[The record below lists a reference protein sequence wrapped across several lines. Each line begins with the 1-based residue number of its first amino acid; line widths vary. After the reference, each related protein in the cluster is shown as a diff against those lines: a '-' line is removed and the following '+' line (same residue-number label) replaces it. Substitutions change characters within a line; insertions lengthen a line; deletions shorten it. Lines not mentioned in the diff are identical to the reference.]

1 MPDPVVRFTYR
12 AFISYSH
19 RDAACADWLHKAL
32 ETYRVPSRLVGT
44 TTAHGAIPRR
54 LNPVF
59 RDRDELSSS
68 PELGSK
74 INQALAQSE
83 NLVVICSPASAAS
96 RWVNQEVL
104 AYKRIGRAGRI
115 FCLIVDGEPN
125 ATDLPGHEAEECFCP
140 ALRFATDTDGRPT
153 DERAEP
159 IAADARAGKD
169 GKPNAKLKLIA
180 GMLDV
185 GFDALKQRE
194 QRRQVQRMTA
204 IAGIALVVMAVT
216 IVLAIAALVS
226 RHRAVIAQQ
235 EAMVAKQAA
244 VRRQKQAEGLVGFM
258 LGDLSDKLDQM
269 RRLDIMQAVDDKALA
284 YFASLPAADA
294 TDSSLALRVAALER
308 IGGVRLEQGHAA
320 ESLPA
325 YQAASALAAEL
336 VKRAPGNADREA
348 AYGDSLKWVGQ
359 AYLYQGDMAHALQD
373 FQAASA
379 VLQKAAVARPNDGDL
394 AFELAAAHHDAGHV
408 LDHLGDFAAAQ
419 SQYEAA
425 LNIYASWRAR
435 EPTQT
440 RWQSYL
446 GNEYDGLG
454 KLALEQ
460 GRLDRAIASY
470 RANQGI
476 KAALAARDR
485 MNHLA
490 QASLFVADAILG
502 RTFALTGDMQA
513 ALRYTHEAVDNARAL
528 TGFDPTFSSAQDY
541 YGLYSQQLGGLLR
554 QNGQLDDAAT
564 ADDDAVQVLS
574 ALTAKDPTSS
584 DWPPDLAVAQLE
596 TARLSLARNDIPGA
610 QTHANS
616 ALAVT
621 RKLRAK
627 SPDDRSLILLEAQAD
642 VVLGL
647 LAAQRRDAAIAQ
659 KNWSQAR
666 DLLRPALRAGEDPNF
681 LAAYAEALLR
691 LGQTDAAQPV
701 LARLNAMGYR
711 TPDFVALLA
720 SRHIDYPVNTA
731 FQQRL
736 AQIMRGDAARP

>member
-1 MPDPVVRFTYR
+1 MSESSSGFTYR

-19 RDAACADWLHKAL
+19 RDTAWADWLHKAL
-32 ETYRVPSRLVGT
+32 ETYRVPSRLVGA
-44 TTAHGAIPRR
+44 TTAHGTIPRR
-54 LNPVF
+54 LHPVF

-68 PELGSK
+68 PELGTK

-83 NLVVICSPASAAS
+83 NLIVICSPASAAS
-96 RWVNQEVL
+96 RWVNEEVL
-104 AYKRIGRAGRI
+104 AYKRMGRAARI

-125 ATDLPGHEAEECFCP
+125 AIDLPGREAEECFCP
-140 ALRFATDTDGRPT
+140 ALRFATDADGRPT
-153 DERAEP
+153 AERTEP
-159 IAADARAGKD
+159 IAADARSGKD

-235 EAMVAKQAA
+235 EAVAAKQAA

-258 LGDLSDKLDQM
+258 LGDLSDKLDQVH
-269 RRLDIMQAVDDKALA
+269 RLDIMQAVDDKALA

-294 TDSSLALRVAALER
+294 SDAALAMRVAALEK
-308 IGGVRLEQGHAA
+308 IGSVRMDQGHAA

-336 VKRAPGNADREA
+336 VKRAPGNADRKA
-348 AYGDSLKWVGQ
+348 GYGDSLKWVGQ
-359 AYLYQGDMAHALQD
+359 AHLYQGDMAHALQD
-373 FQAASA
+373 FDAASVA
-379 VLQKAAVARPNDGDL
+379 LQKAASAKPDDGDL
-394 AFELAAAHHDAGHV
+394 AFKLAAAYHDGGYV
-408 LDHLGDFAAAQ
+408 LDHRGDFAAAEAR
-419 SQYEAA
+419 YKAA
-425 LNIYASWRAR
+425 LNIYKLWGAR

-440 RWQSYL
+440 RWQSYI
-446 GNEYDGLG
+446 GNEYDSLG

-470 RANQGI
+470 RADQRI
-476 KAALAARDR
+476 KAALAAGNPK
-485 MNHLA
+485 NHQA
-490 QASLFVADAILG
+490 QRNLLVADAILG
-502 RTFALTGDMQA
+502 RTFALAGNMQA
-513 ALRYTHEAVDNARAL
+513 ALRFTREGVDNAKAL
-528 TGFDPTFSSAQDY
+528 TGFDPTYSSWQDY
-541 YGLYSQQLGGLLR
+541 YGLYGQQLGGLLR
-554 QNGQLDDAAT
+554 QNGQLDAAAT

-584 DWPPDLAVAQLE
+584 DWPPDLALAQLE
-596 TARLSLARNDIPGA
+596 TARLSLARNDISGA
-610 QTHANS
+610 QTQAHS

-642 VVLGL
+642 MVLGRV
-647 LAAQRRDAAIAQ
+647 AAQRRDAAIAQ
-659 KNWSQAR
+659 KNWSQAC
-666 DLLRPALRAGEDPNF
+666 DLLRPALRAGDDPNF

-691 LGQTDAAQPV
+691 LDQTDP
-701 LARLNAMGYR
+701 ARPIIAKLNAMGYR
-711 TPDFVALLA
+711 TPDFVALLTGK
-720 SRHIDYPVNTA
+720 HIDYPVNAA
-731 FQQRL
+731 FAQRI
-736 AQIMRGDAARP
+736 AETMR